1 MTYSTSLKKWC
12 ENAYQTDGNEKPLKY
27 FPKYDN
33 PKGGSTI
40 DVINCL
46 APCLSTSA
54 NQQKG
59 GIWAPL
65 FPWFVSAVVLE
76 EPFSFHCSSLAAG
89 CFLWLI
95 GRNRAKKWKEQPL
108 DNVYTLASGTGGGNL
123 PGPTA
128 NEEGVNAGWS
138 VCFYNVFIVYQ
149 FIRSLDVI
157 MEL

>member
-12 ENAYQTDGNEKPLKY
+12 ENAYQTDGNEMPLKY

-46 APCLSTSA
+46 APCLSTST

-65 FPWFVSAVVLE
+65 FPWFVSAVVLK

-95 GRNRAKKWKEQPL
+95 GRNGEKNEKNNHWTMFTLSHPEPAGEISRDQRPTKKGSTQAE
-108 DNVYTLASGTGGGNL
+108 
-123 PGPTA
+123 
-128 NEEGVNAGWS
+128 
-138 VCFYNVFIVYQ
+138 VCVFTTC
-149 FIRSLDVI
+149 L
-157 MEL
+157 